1 MEVTPRLTWNEEKSL
16 QKLLGNVSLRLLYK
30 SSVHGKSFGTMLNK
44 CSCQGSTIL
53 MVYLP
58 NNVFGILVLESYPEM
73 SEHLKKP
80 TTSFLLSFQ
89 KNKIME
95 MTAAFL
101 NSTVDLIDNKLRF
114 NFSQVQYV
122 SLHSNTQ
129 NIFIPRLLGE
139 KLGLTYDFKSQY
151 TEYEVFRVEGIKD
164 EPGYINRIARA
175 TPHRDS
181 LLAELRAY
189 RPYADLVSE
198 IRILLLGPVGSGK
211 SSFFNAVKSIFRGHL
226 TRQAIVGSNFS
237 SITEKY
243 RIYSIKDGK
252 DGKSLP
258 FMLCDSMGLSEKDG
272 VGLCVDDIPHILK
285 GCMPDR
291 YQFNPQKPITPRHP
305 TFITSP
311 SLNHRIHCVAY
322 VFDINSIDNL
332 SFQMLAKVK
341 QVQKEVLKYGV
352 SQVALLTKVNN
363 CNEVLQDNFL
373 QMSESMIYKS
383 QVRDVNMMLGIPKSN
398 ILVVE
403 NYASEREMDPLQDI
417 LILSALK
424 QMTRAAD
431 DFLEDLPLE

>member
-30 SSVHGKSFGTMLNK
+30 SSVHGNSFGTMLNK

-58 NNVFGILVLESYPEM
+58 NNVFGIFVLESYPEM

-95 MTAAFL
+95 MTAAFF

-122 SLHSNTQ
+122 LLRSNTQ

-151 TEYEVFRVEGIKD
+151 TEYEVFRVEGMKD
-164 EPGYINRIARA
+164 EPGYINRIAGA

-211 SSFFNAVKSIFRGHL
+211 SSFFNSVKSIFRGHL
-226 TRQAIVGSNFS
+226 TRQAIVGSDIS

-243 RIYSIKDGK
+243 RIYSVKDEK

-258 FMLCDSMGLSEKDG
+258 FML
-272 VGLCVDDIPHILK
+272 
-285 GCMPDR
+285 
-291 YQFNPQKPITPRHP
+291 Y
-305 TFITSP
+305 
-311 SLNHRIHCVAY
+311 
-322 VFDINSIDNL
+322 
-332 SFQMLAKVK
+332 
-341 QVQKEVLKYGV
+341 
-352 SQVALLTKVNN
+352 
-363 CNEVLQDNFL
+363 
-373 QMSESMIYKS
+373 
-383 QVRDVNMMLGIPKSN
+383 
-398 ILVVE
+398 
-403 NYASEREMDPLQDI
+403 
-417 LILSALK
+417 
-424 QMTRAAD
+424 

>member
-30 SSVHGKSFGTMLNK
+30 SSIHGNSFGTMLNK

-58 NNVFGILVLESYPEM
+58 NNVFGIFVLESYPEM

-95 MTAAFL
+95 MTAAFF
-101 NSTVDLIDNKLRF
+101 NSTVDLIDNILRF

-122 SLHSNTQ
+122 LLRSNTQ

-151 TEYEVFRVEGIKD
+151 TEYEIILHSVS
-164 EPGYINRIARA
+164 
-175 TPHRDS
+175 T
-181 LLAELRAY
+181 ELRAY

-211 SSFFNAVKSIFRGHL
+211 SSFFNSVKSIFRGHL
-226 TRQAIVGSNFS
+226 TRQAIVGSDIS

-243 RIYSIKDGK
+243 RIYSVKDEK

-258 FMLCDSMGLSEKDG
+258 FMLCDSMGLNEKDG

-291 YQFNPQKPITPRHP
+291 YQFNPQKPITPNHP

-341 QVQKEVLKYGV
+341 QVQKEVLKCGKSHCTYQK
-352 SQVALLTKVNN
+352 SFMLKSKYIHRK
-363 CNEVLQDNFL
+363 LQ
-373 QMSESMIYKS
+373 KR
-383 QVRDVNMMLGIPKSN
+383 VRDVNMMLGIPKSN

>member
-30 SSVHGKSFGTMLNK
+30 SSVHGNSFGTMLNK

-58 NNVFGILVLESYPEM
+58 NNVFGIFVLESYPEM

-95 MTAAFL
+95 MTAAFF

-122 SLHSNTQ
+122 LLRSNTQ

-151 TEYEVFRVEGIKD
+151 TEYEVFRVEDNLKVIKF
-164 EPGYINRIARA
+164 Y
-175 TPHRDS
+175 S

-211 SSFFNAVKSIFRGHL
+211 SSFFNSVKSIFRGHL
-226 TRQAIVGSNFS
+226 TRQAIVGSDIS
-237 SITEKY
+237 TITEKY
-243 RIYSIKDGK
+243 RIYSIKDEK

-258 FMLCDSMGLSEKDG
+258 FMLCDSMGLNEKDG

-291 YQFNPQKPITPRHP
+291 YQHP

-341 QVQKEVLKYGV
+341 QVQKEVLKCGV

-363 CNEVLQDNFL
+363 CNGVLQDNFL

>member
-30 SSVHGKSFGTMLNK
+30 SSVHGNSFGTMLNK

-58 NNVFGILVLESYPEM
+58 NNVFGIFVLESYPEM

-95 MTAAFL
+95 MTAAFF

-122 SLHSNTQ
+122 LLRSNTQ

-151 TEYEVFRVEGIKD
+151 TEYEIILHSVS
-164 EPGYINRIARA
+164 
-175 TPHRDS
+175 T
-181 LLAELRAY
+181 ELRAY

-211 SSFFNAVKSIFRGHL
+211 SSFFNSVKSIFRGHL
-226 TRQAIVGSNFS
+226 TRQAIVGSDIS

-243 RIYSIKDGK
+243 RIYSVKDEK

-258 FMLCDSMGLSEKDG
+258 FMLCDSMGLNEKDG

-291 YQFNPQKPITPRHP
+291 YQHP

-341 QVQKEVLKYGV
+341 QVQKEVLKCGKSHCTYQK
-352 SQVALLTKVNN
+352 SFMLKSKYIHRK
-363 CNEVLQDNFL
+363 LQ
-373 QMSESMIYKS
+373 KR
-383 QVRDVNMMLGIPKSN
+383 VRDVNMMLGIPKSN

>member
-30 SSVHGKSFGTMLNK
+30 SSVHGNSFGTMLNK

-58 NNVFGILVLESYPEM
+58 NNVFGIFVLESYPEM

-95 MTAAFL
+95 MTAAFF

-122 SLHSNTQ
+122 LLRSNTQ

-151 TEYEVFRVEGIKD
+151 TEYEIILHSVS
-164 EPGYINRIARA
+164 
-175 TPHRDS
+175 T
-181 LLAELRAY
+181 ELRAY

-211 SSFFNAVKSIFRGHL
+211 SSFFNSVKSIFRGHL
-226 TRQAIVGSNFS
+226 TRQAIVGSDIS
-237 SITEKY
+237 TITEKY
-243 RIYSIKDGK
+243 RIYSIKDEK

-258 FMLCDSMGLSEKDG
+258 FMLCDSMGLNEKDG

-291 YQFNPQKPITPRHP
+291 YQHP

-341 QVQKEVLKYGV
+341 QVQKEVLKCGKSHCTYQK
-352 SQVALLTKVNN
+352 SFMLKSKYIHRK
-363 CNEVLQDNFL
+363 LQ
-373 QMSESMIYKS
+373 KR
-383 QVRDVNMMLGIPKSN
+383 VRDVNMMLGIPKSN